1 MTRQDII
8 VIIEKSGPFTNP
20 MFTTDSPTFGRCN
33 IFEPTRK
40 FILAALRREVKPAFE
55 YKNPDHTG
63 YLHNNSHLSVDRVCA
78 ELGITDYVS
87 PGRGIYETIISF
99 KNLSDPN

>member
-8 VIIEKSGPFTNP
+8 TIIETAGPFTNS
-20 MFTTDSPTFGRCN
+20 MFTTDSPTFGRCV
-33 IFEPTRK
+33 IFEHTRK

-55 YKNPDHTG
+55 YKSPDHTG

-78 ELGITDYVS
+78 ELGISDYVRS
-87 PGRGIYETIISF
+87 GRGIYDTIISF
-99 KNLSDPN
+99 KGLSDNN

>member
-8 VIIEKSGPFTNP
+8 TIIENAGAFTNP
-20 MFTTDSPTFGRCN
+20 MFTTDSPTFGKCN

-40 FILAALRREVKPAFE
+40 FILAALRREIKPAFE

-63 YLHNNSHLSVDRVCA
+63 YRHDTSHLSVDRVCA
-78 ELGITDYVS
+78 ELGISEYVRAS
-87 PGRGIYETIISF
+87 TGCYETIVSF
-99 KNLSDPN
+99 KGLSDSN